1 MMRHRLGH
9 PAHLFREFAGGT
21 DDEDART
28 FGFGARARR
37 RLLAA
42 ELVNDGEEVREGFPA
57 AGVRRDEVVAAG
69 GDARDGSDLNVGGLD
84 EAERVR
90 RGEDVGVE
98 AEVGEGSGGDDG
110 TARGGGRWRARRGT
124 VTRGEGEGV
133 GAGGEGRRGGGEGG
147 AEGEEARAGARDGR
161 EGRGEGGGEGRRRTG
176 GGCAADEDVR
186 AGGGP
191 RRRRERHHGAKRSMD
206 ATNGAVPNGRAA
218 ANDSRVWGGR
228 RARRLAEDADARGSA
243 QRAIEREERCAS
255 ERPKHVAYEWR
266 GKRRARSTYPRRR
279 M

>member
-1 MMRHRLGH
+1 MRHRLGH

-57 AGVRRDEVVAAG
+57 AGVRRDEVVAAAASAG
-69 GDARDGSDLNVGGLD
+69 WQRDVGGLD

-110 TARGGGRWRARRGT
+110 TARGGGG
-124 VTRGEGEGV
+124 
-133 GAGGEGRRGGGEGG
+133 
-147 AEGEEARAGARDGR
+147 GARD
-161 EGRGEGGGEGRRRTG
+161 
-176 GGCAADEDVR
+176 AAR
-186 AGGGP
+186 
-191 RRRRERHHGAKRSMD
+191 
-206 ATNGAVPNGRAA
+206 
-218 ANDSRVWGGR
+218 
-228 RARRLAEDADARGSA
+228 
-243 QRAIEREERCAS
+243 
-255 ERPKHVAYEWR
+255 
-266 GKRRARSTYPRRR
+266 
-279 M
+279 